1 MRKKDRSVVHHC
13 VLCQDS
19 ENPWPLAAGNEG
31 LLGRGSFDSAGP
43 ELPVEEEFALADSDK
58 LALDELMA
66 GDDQAPPATKA
77 TPSSLLGEKLL
88 QGWTMM
94 QESCPTCQEVPLMR
108 NRNQELFCVGCDAF
122 YNPNAKTPATNAS
135 PAAPPPGARTTVS
148 PAAKAAEP
156 SQPAVRNAIPDYQQT
171 TAALKEKLHLLTL
184 QLSQATFAA
193 EIQAIAGAMEKV
205 AQAISA
211 LDNLRS

>member
-1 MRKKDRSVVHHC
+1 MTQEPELRREEGIKRLGVKMLQGWVLTDVPCAQCRIPTMRKKDRSVVHHC

-88 QGWTMM
+88 QG
-94 QESCPTCQEVPLMR
+94 
-108 NRNQELFCVGCDAF
+108 
-122 YNPNAKTPATNAS
+122 
-135 PAAPPPGARTTVS
+135 
-148 PAAKAAEP
+148 
-156 SQPAVRNAIPDYQQT
+156 
-171 TAALKEKLHLLTL
+171 
-184 QLSQATFAA
+184 
-193 EIQAIAGAMEKV
+193 
-205 AQAISA
+205 
-211 LDNLRS
+211 